1 MEFLSKSW
9 SGEER
14 RSLPGDFVP
23 PSLKY
28 FGKWPAEDVEIW
40 DRGLRRYIRLEPKL
54 ASHSAGRQ
62 SDKQFDKEDVP
73 IVERLMN
80 KLMRSGPGK
89 GKVSGKTIRNSK
101 NCGKKHKAYKIV
113 KSSFEIIEEETDEN
127 PIQVLVDAIQ
137 NSAPREETTKIS
149 YGGITYHEAVD
160 SAPLRR
166 LDIALKNLAD
176 GAYASAF
183 KDEESIEECLA
194 EELISAAKGETESY
208 GVKQKAGIERIAKGS
223 R

>member
-1 MEFLSKSW
+1 M
-9 SGEER
+9 
-14 RSLPGDFVP
+14 P
-23 PSLKY
+23 LKY
-28 FGKWPAEDVEIW
+28 FGEWPVENVEIE

-54 ASHSAGRQ
+54 APHAAGRQ
-62 SDKQFDKEDVP
+62 NDKRFNKEDVP
-73 IVERLMN
+73 LVERLMN

-89 GKVSGKTIRNSK
+89 GKVGGKTIRGSN
-101 NCGKKHKAYKIV
+101 NCGDKHKAYKIV
-113 KSSFEIIEEETDEN
+113 REAFEIIEEETGKN

-166 LDIALKNLAD
+166 LDVALRNLAD
-176 GAYASAF
+176 GAYSSTF
-183 KDEESIEECLA
+183 KNKKSIEECLA
-194 EELISAAKGETESY
+194 EELILASEGDTESY
-208 GVKQKAGIERIAKGS
+208 GVDKKAGVERIAKGA

>member
-1 MEFLSKSW
+1 
-9 SGEER
+9 
-14 RSLPGDFVP
+14 LP
-23 PSLKY
+23 LKY
-28 FGKWPAEDVEIW
+28 FDKWSVEDVEIK

-54 ASHSAGRQ
+54 APHSAGRQ
-62 SDKQFDKEDVP
+62 NDKRFNKEDVP

-89 GKVSGKTIRNSK
+89 DKAGGKTIRGSK
-101 NCGKKHKAYKIV
+101 NCGDKEKAFKIV
-113 KSSFEIIEEETDEN
+113 RKAFEIIEEETEEN
-127 PIQVLVDAIQ
+127 PVQIFVDAIQ

-166 LDIALKNLAD
+166 LDIALRNLAD
-176 GAYASAF
+176 GAYSSTF
-183 KDEESIEECLA
+183 KNDDSIEKCLA
-194 EELISAAKGETESY
+194 EELILAARNERDSY
-208 GVKQKAGIERIAKGS
+208 GVEKKAGVERIAKGA

>member
-1 MEFLSKSW
+1 M
-9 SGEER
+9 
-14 RSLPGDFVP
+14 
-23 PSLKY
+23 SLKY
-28 FGKWPAEDVEIW
+28 FEEWSVENVEVEDP
-40 DRGLRRYIRLEPKL
+40 GLRRYVRLEPRL
-54 ASHSAGRQ
+54 APHVAGRQ
-62 SDKQFDKEDVP
+62 NDKRFDKENVP
-73 IVERLMN
+73 IVERMIN

-89 GKVSGKTIRNSK
+89 GKVAGKSIRGSK

-113 KSSFEIIEEETDEN
+113 REAFEKIEERTGKN

-166 LDIALKNLAD
+166 LNVALKNLAD
-176 GAYASAF
+176 GAYSSSF
-183 KDEESIEECLA
+183 KSEGTVEECLA
-194 EELISAAKGETESY
+194 EELILAAEGDTESY
-208 GVKQKAGIERIAKGS
+208 AVGQKASVERIAKGA

>member
-1 MEFLSKSW
+1 MEIK
-9 SGEER
+9 
-14 RSLPGDFVP
+14 
-23 PSLKY
+23 
-28 FGKWPAEDVEIW
+28 

-54 ASHSAGRQ
+54 APHSSGRQ
-62 SDKQFDKEDVP
+62 SNKRFNKKDVP

-89 GKVSGKTIRNSK
+89 DKVGGKSIRGSK
-101 NCGKKHKAYKIV
+101 SCGKKNKAYNIIRDA
-113 KSSFEIIEEETDEN
+113 FEIIEEKTGEN
-127 PIQVLVDAIQ
+127 PVQILVDAIQ

-166 LDIALKNLAD
+166 LDIAIKNLAD
-176 GAYASAF
+176 GAYSSSF
-183 KDEESIEECLA
+183 KDSESIEQCLA
-194 EELISAAKGETESY
+194 EELILASQNDNSSY
-208 GVKQKAGIERIAKGS
+208 GVNQKAGVERIAEGA

>member
-1 MEFLSKSW
+1 MI
-9 SGEER
+9 
-14 RSLPGDFVP
+14 SLP
-23 PSLKY
+23 LKY
-28 FGKWPAEDVEIW
+28 FDKWSVDDVEVE

-54 ASHSAGRQ
+54 APHVAGRQ
-62 SDKQFDKEDVP
+62 NDKRFDKEDVP

-89 GKVSGKTIRNSK
+89 GKVGGKSIRGSK
-101 NCGKKHKAYKIV
+101 SCGKKNKAYRIAREA
-113 KSSFEIIEEETDEN
+113 FEIVEEETGEN

-166 LDIALKNLAD
+166 LDVALRNLAD
-176 GAYASAF
+176 GAYSSTF
-183 KDEESIEECLA
+183 KNDESVEECLA
-194 EELISAAKGETESY
+194 KELILASQKDTQSY
-208 GVKQKAGIERIAKGS
+208 GVEKKAGAERIAKGA

>member
-1 MEFLSKSW
+1 M
-9 SGEER
+9 
-14 RSLPGDFVP
+14 P
-23 PSLKY
+23 LKY
-28 FGKWPAEDVEIW
+28 FDKWSVEDVEIK

-54 ASHSAGRQ
+54 APHSAGRQ
-62 SDKQFDKEDVP
+62 NDKRFNKEDVP

-89 GKVSGKTIRNSK
+89 DKAGGKTIRGSK
-101 NCGKKHKAYKIV
+101 NCGDKEKAFKIV
-113 KSSFEIIEEETDEN
+113 RKAFEIIEEETEEN
-127 PIQVLVDAIQ
+127 PVQIFVDAIQ

-166 LDIALKNLAD
+166 LDIALRNLAD
-176 GAYASAF
+176 GAYSSTF
-183 KDEESIEECLA
+183 KNDDSIETCLA
-194 EELISAAKGETESY
+194 EELILAARNERDSY
-208 GVKQKAGIERIAKGS
+208 GVEKKAGVERIAKGA

>member
-1 MEFLSKSW
+1 M
-9 SGEER
+9 
-14 RSLPGDFVP
+14 P
-23 PSLKY
+23 LKY
-28 FGKWPAEDVEIW
+28 FDKWSVEDVEIK

-54 ASHSAGRQ
+54 APHSAGRQ
-62 SDKQFDKEDVP
+62 NDKRFNKEDVP

-89 GKVSGKTIRNSK
+89 DKAGGKTIRGSK
-101 NCGKKHKAYKIV
+101 NCGDKEKAFKIV
-113 KSSFEIIEEETDEN
+113 RKAFEIIEEETEEN
-127 PIQVLVDAIQ
+127 PVQIFVDAIQ

-166 LDIALKNLAD
+166 LDIALRNLAD
-176 GAYASAF
+176 GAYSSTF
-183 KDEESIEECLA
+183 KNDDSIEKCLA
-194 EELISAAKGETESY
+194 EELILAARNERDSY
-208 GVKQKAGIERIAKGS
+208 GVEKKAGVERIAKGA

>member
-1 MEFLSKSW
+1 MAI
-9 SGEER
+9 
-14 RSLPGDFVP
+14 
-23 PSLKY
+23 KY
-28 FGKWPAEDVEIW
+28 FDTWDVEDVEIE

-54 ASHSAGRQ
+54 APHSAGRQ
-62 SDKQFDKEDVP
+62 NNKRFDKADVP

-89 GKVSGKTIRNSK
+89 DKAGGKTIRGSK
-101 NCGKKHKAYKIV
+101 NCGEKEKAFKIV
-113 KSSFEIIEEETDEN
+113 RKAFEIVEDKTGEN
-127 PIQVLVDAIQ
+127 PIQIFVDAIQ

-166 LDIALKNLAD
+166 LDIALRNISD
-176 GAYASAF
+176 GAYSSTF
-183 KDEESIEECLA
+183 KNDESIEECLA
-194 EELISAAKGETESY
+194 EELILGAQGDRDSY
-208 GVKQKAGIERIAKGS
+208 GVEKKSGVERIAKGA

>member
-1 MEFLSKSW
+1 MI
-9 SGEER
+9 
-14 RSLPGDFVP
+14 SLP
-23 PSLKY
+23 LKY
-28 FGKWPAEDVEIW
+28 FGEWSVDDVEVE

-54 ASHSAGRQ
+54 APHAAGRQ
-62 SDKQFDKEDVP
+62 NDKRFNKEDVP

-89 GKVSGKTIRNSK
+89 GKSGGKSIRGSK
-101 NCGKKHKAYKIV
+101 NCGKKHQAYKIV
-113 KSSFEIIEEETDEN
+113 RKAFEIIEEETGEN

-160 SAPLRR
+160 SAPQRR
-166 LDIALKNLAD
+166 LDIALRNLSD
-176 GAYASAF
+176 GAYSSTF
-183 KDEESIEECLA
+183 KNKDPVEKCLA
-194 EELISAAKGETESY
+194 EELILASREERESY
-208 GVKQKAGIERIAKGS
+208 GVEKKAGVERIAKGA

>member
-1 MEFLSKSW
+1 MFL
-9 SGEER
+9 
-14 RSLPGDFVP
+14 P
-23 PSLKY
+23 LKY
-28 FGKWPAEDVEIW
+28 FGRWSVDDVEVG

-54 ASHSAGRQ
+54 APHDAGRQ
-62 SDKQFDKEDVP
+62 NDKRFDKEEVC

-89 GKVSGKTIRNSK
+89 GKVGGKSIRGAKS
-101 NCGKKHKAYKIV
+101 CGKKHKAYKIV
-113 KSSFEIIEEETDEN
+113 REAFEIIEEETGEN

-166 LDIALKNLAD
+166 LDVALKNLAD
-176 GAYASAF
+176 GAFSSSF
-183 KDEESIEECLA
+183 KNDKSIQECLA
-194 EELISAAKGETESY
+194 EELILASRGDSGSY
-208 GVKQKAGIERIAKGS
+208 GVEQKRGVERIAKGA

>member
-1 MEFLSKSW
+1 M
-9 SGEER
+9 
-14 RSLPGDFVP
+14 P
-23 PSLKY
+23 LKY
-28 FGKWPAEDVEIW
+28 FGKWSVEDVKVN

-54 ASHSAGRQ
+54 APHSAGRQ
-62 SDKQFDKEDVP
+62 NDKRFNKANVP

-89 GKVSGKTIRNSK
+89 GKVGGKSIRGSK
-101 NCGKKHKAYKIV
+101 NCGDKQKAYKIV
-113 KSSFEIIEEETDEN
+113 RNALEIIEEETNQN
-127 PIQVLVDAIQ
+127 PIQVVVDAIQ

-160 SAPLRR
+160 SAPQRR

-176 GAYASAF
+176 GAYSSTF
-183 KDEESIEECLA
+183 KSEKSIEECLA
-194 EELISAAKGETESY
+194 EELILASRRETESY
-208 GVKQKAGIERIAKGS
+208 GVEKKAGIERIAKGA